1 VVSSTTVTL
10 INSRLAAKSKQ
21 TGTLATAICIAW
33 MVSLARMTLI
43 ACVISPI
50 LIMPLAAPMG
60 AAIAV
65 LAVAAFLF
73 RSASPGDHGSADGA
87 MFENPLDIS
96 FVLGFGALLA
106 GITIAA
112 KLMSAVFGEA
122 GVLGL
127 AGISGFV
134 DVDPITL
141 SVAKSA
147 GETLTIRSAAQAIL
161 LAAAANMV
169 TKTVVA
175 VGVGGVRFGWKLVL
189 AGVLALLSGAAAFV
203 WLGAA

>member
-1 VVSSTTVTL
+1 
-10 INSRLAAKSKQ
+10 
-21 TGTLATAICIAW
+21 
-33 MVSLARMTLI
+33 
-43 ACVISPI
+43 
-50 LIMPLAAPMG
+50 
-60 AAIAV
+60 
-65 LAVAAFLF
+65 
-73 RSASPGDHGSADGA
+73 

-106 GITIAA
+106 AVSIAA
-112 KLMSAVFGEA
+112 KLMSSIFGEA

-141 SVAKSA
+141 SAARLA
-147 GETLTIRSAAQAIL
+147 GTSLVVSAATKAIL

-175 VGVGGVRFGWKLVL
+175 VGVGGFRFGWKLVL
-189 AGVLALLSGAAAFV
+189 AGLLALVSGVAAFV
-203 WLGAA
+203 WLGVP